1 MSSRD
6 EYLISMIWGDPELEA
21 RFETAPYSLSSNDLT
36 LLAAH
41 SKFLFLFNRLKG
53 SRLSVLNKFHSIF

>member
-41 SKFLFLFNRLKG
+41 SKFLNFIQ
-53 SRLSVLNKFHSIF
+53 SP